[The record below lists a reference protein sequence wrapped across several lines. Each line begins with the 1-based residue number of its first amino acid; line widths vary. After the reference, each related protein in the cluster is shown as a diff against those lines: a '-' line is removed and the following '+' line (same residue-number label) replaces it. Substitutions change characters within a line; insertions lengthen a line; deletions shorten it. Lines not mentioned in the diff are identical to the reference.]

1 MSSGAED
8 RVGPDARHGAPDPGR
23 ARSFVQA
30 PTWLAVGVPLLL
42 VAGYFAVRFSGRDPM
57 LFFLF
62 NRISIFTPDALWVNL
77 TVLGDGL
84 FCAVILLPW
93 LRIRPDRIWGG
104 LLGAL
109 VVVAATRI
117 PKALIE
123 SPRPLGVLPEDM
135 VLVLGPGYRASSF
148 PSGHTATFWLV
159 VGILVL
165 TTRSRWMTVG
175 ALGMGVLVGWSRMA
189 VGVHWPT
196 DVLAGAAIGW
206 GCAWLGLVWIART
219 RFWETLLAWRII
231 GVLLVIAALVM
242 AIIDHTGYPGVL
254 WFQRTLALLCLVVG
268 AAELR
273 NGWVTGPEPV
283 WVRPE
288 TPAE

>member
-1 MSSGAED
+1 M
-8 RVGPDARHGAPDPGR
+8 
-23 ARSFVQA
+23 
-30 PTWLAVGVPLLL
+30 WLAVGIPAAL
-42 VAGYFAVRFSGRDPM
+42 VIAFVVVKVTDSDPM

-62 NRISIFTPDALWVNL
+62 NRISIFTPDAMWVNL

-93 LRIRPDRIWGG
+93 LRVRPDRIWGG

-109 VVVAATRI
+109 LVVAATRI
-117 PKALIE
+117 PKAMIE

-135 VLVLGPGYRASSF
+135 VLVLGPGYVASSF

-165 TTRSRWMTVG
+165 TSRNWGMILA
-175 ALGMGVLVGWSRMA
+175 ALLMGKLVAWSRIA

-206 GCAWLGLVWIART
+206 VCAWIGLLWIART
-219 RFWETLLAWRII
+219 RFWETLRAWRII
-231 GVLLVIAALVM
+231 GVLLLIAAAVM
-242 AIIDHTGYPGVL
+242 AVIDHTGYPGVL
-254 WFQRTLALLCLVVG
+254 WFQRVLALGCLTIG
-268 AAELR
+268 AVELR
-273 NGWVTGPEPV
+273 RGWTTGPVPV

-288 TPAE
+288 TRVE